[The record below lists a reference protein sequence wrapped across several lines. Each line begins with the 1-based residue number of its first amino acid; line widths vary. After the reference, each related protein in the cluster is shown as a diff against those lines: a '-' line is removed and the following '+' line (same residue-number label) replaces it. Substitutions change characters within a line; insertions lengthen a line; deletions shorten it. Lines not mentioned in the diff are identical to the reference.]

1 MGCAAKETPSLRC
14 KGWLVYS
21 LFTKRAV
28 VSSDSRSHNK
38 PLKCST
44 RSCFEQPC
52 VQYSGYSFKYPRYQS
67 SSRQN
72 VYSNSPTVSLYLTNT
87 NSPHA
92 CDPYSPRKLLSVQY
106 RNPARSS
113 LVRGRRCR
121 CL

>member
-1 MGCAAKETPSLRC
+1 MGSAAEETPSLRC

-21 LFTKRAV
+21 LFTKRAAV
-28 VSSDSRSHNK
+28 ASDSRSHNK

-44 RSCFEQPC
+44 RSCFEKPC

-72 VYSNSPTVSLYLTNT
+72 VYSNSPTLSLYLTNT
-87 NSPHA
+87 NSPRA
-92 CDPYSPRKLLSVQY
+92 CDQCNQRKLLSIRY
-106 RNPARSS
+106 RNRARSS
-113 LVRGRRCR
+113 PARDRLCR